1 MRRNASL
8 IPEGPIA
15 SCRLNSHTLESKDF
29 IASEIISRS
38 FIASKAI
45 PFRPVVG
52 IYRLVM
58 KAGSDNFRSS
68 SIQGV
73 MKRIKAKGI
82 PVVVYEPTLDVAEF
96 YGSQVVK
103 NLDAFKAM
111 SDVIVAN
118 RLSPHLSDVASKVYS
133 RDLFGVDS

>member
-1 MRRNASL
+1 
-8 IPEGPIA
+8 
-15 SCRLNSHTLESKDF
+15 
-29 IASEIISRS
+29 
-38 FIASKAI
+38 
-45 PFRPVVG
+45 
-52 IYRLVM
+52 M